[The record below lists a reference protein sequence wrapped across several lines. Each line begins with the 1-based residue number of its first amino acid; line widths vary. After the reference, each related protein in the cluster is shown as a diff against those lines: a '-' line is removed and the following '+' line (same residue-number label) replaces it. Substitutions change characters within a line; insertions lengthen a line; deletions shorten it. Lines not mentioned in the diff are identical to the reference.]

1 MPGFSI
7 CGTGSQS
14 ETQANG
20 KVETRRK
27 YRWIMN
33 ISNMQQR
40 AWAYL
45 KTANRPKLSL
55 GTIEQYHNQEKIWHE
70 GKTNWND
77 LTCSF
82 YDVEQQPD
90 VSKTIYDWLQSTTYD
105 IPGANALHPR
115 TYKKNIELS
124 MLDHTGERHTESWR
138 YCNAWPYDVDWG
150 NLDYSSEELCEV
162 AVIFKYDR
170 AQKI

>member
-1 MPGFSI
+1 MPGFII
-7 CGTGSQS
+7 CGTGGQA
-14 ETQANG
+14 ETQTNG
-20 KVETRRK
+20 RVETRRK

-33 ISNMQQR
+33 ITNMQQR

-45 KTANRPKLSL
+45 KTANRPKMTL
-55 GTIEQYHNQEKIWHE
+55 GTIDQHHNQEKIWHE
-70 GKTNWND
+70 GKTSWND

-90 VSKTIYDWLQSTTYD
+90 VSQVIYSWLGTTTYN
-105 IPGANALHPR
+105 ITGANAFHPSV
-115 TYKKNIELS
+115 YKKNIELS
-124 MLDHTGERHTESWR
+124 MLDASGNTKTESWR

-162 AVIFKYDR
+162 AVVFKYDR